1 MSRLSD
7 AFPRGR
13 TGLVCYAMGGD
24 PTLAAT
30 EELLR
35 AIDGEGADVIEIGLP
50 FSDPIADGPTL
61 QAAAI
66 PRWRASW
73 KQSNGFGCAPRWS

>member
-35 AIDGEGADVIEIGLP
+35 AIEHLQEVPGQAEARHVRAGL
-50 FSDPIADGPTL
+50 DPV
-61 QAAAI
+61 
-66 PRWRASW
+66 PRQHLAGLLVGQQHPGST
-73 KQSNGFGCAPRWS
+73 